1 MAKIPKMISAQFFQ
15 NDNGKEPVRDWLLSL
30 SPADKKTIGEDIKT
44 VEFGWPLGK
53 PHVGTIGDGL
63 YEVCSNVSD
72 KRIARVLFMIY
83 RNLMIL
89 LHGFIKKDQK
99 IPKNDLRLA
108 KNRMKKFLKGDL
120 KGG

>member
-1 MAKIPKMISAQFFQ
+1 MPKIAKKISVVFFM
-15 NDNGKEPVRDWLLSL
+15 NDNGKEPVRDWLLRL
-30 SPADKKTIGEDIKT
+30 SPEDKQIVGEDIKT
-44 VEFGWPLGK
+44 VEFGWPMGK
-53 PHVGTIGDGL
+53 PHVGTIGGGL

-72 KRIARVLFMIY
+72 KRISRVLFMIY

-108 KNRMKKFLKGDL
+108 KNRMKKFLKGD
-120 KGG
+120 